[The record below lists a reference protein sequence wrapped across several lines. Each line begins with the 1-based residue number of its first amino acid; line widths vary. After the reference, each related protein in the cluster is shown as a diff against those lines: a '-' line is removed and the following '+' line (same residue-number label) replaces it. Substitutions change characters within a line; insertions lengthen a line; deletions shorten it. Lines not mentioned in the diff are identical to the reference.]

1 MQKETITSNDVA
13 RLANVSQSAVSRTF
27 TAGASV
33 SKKTRQ
39 KVLAAAKTLG
49 YRPNA
54 LARSLI
60 SGRSMMVGLVVAYL
74 ENHFYPLVIESLSRR
89 LQEQGYQVLLI
100 MTDPG
105 ERDEVIHKVLQYQV
119 DSVVLASVTL
129 SSHIADECAQL
140 GVPVVLINRYIP
152 DARVSSVA
160 CDNVDGG
167 FQLAAYLASTGHS
180 RIAYIAGQEDSSTN
194 LDREK
199 GFRKGLRKYKLKLF
213 DRQVGHYTFEGAQAA
228 TRLMLSK
235 KQRPDAIFVAND
247 HMAIAAMDVIRN
259 EYKLRIPTDI
269 SIVGFDNVPEA
280 GWAAYGL
287 TTVEQ
292 PIEIMV
298 AQTTDILIKQMKH
311 NQINPEQKVIK
322 AQLVIRT
329 STRPCD
335 QSQA

>member
-13 RLANVSQSAVSRTF
+13 RLAKVSQSAVSRTF

-33 SKKTRQ
+33 SKKTRK

-105 ERDEVIHKVLQYQV
+105 QRDEVIHKVLQYQV

-152 DARVSSVA
+152 DATVSSVA
-160 CDNVDGG
+160 SDNVYGG
-167 FQLAAYLASTGHS
+167 MQIADYLASTGHT

-194 LDREK
+194 MDREK
-199 GFRKGLRKYKLKLF
+199 GFKKGLRKHKLKLF

-228 TRLMLSK
+228 ARVMMSK
-235 KQRPDAIFVAND
+235 KQLPDAIFVAND
-247 HMAIAAMDVIRN
+247 HMAFAVMDVIRS
-259 EYKLRIPTDI
+259 EFKLTIPDDI

-280 GWAAYGL
+280 GWIAYSL

-292 PIEIMV
+292 PIETMV
-298 AQTTDILIKQMKH
+298 AQTAQMLIDQMKH
-311 NQINPEQKVIK
+311 NQVSPERKVLK
-322 AQLVIRT
+322 TQLVIRG
-329 STRPCD
+329 SVRERNV
-335 QSQA
+335 